1 MPVSRKYLLSV
12 VFVAISFLPAGI
24 NAKTL
29 DPKSGNIGGRIA
41 IAAVP
46 VDPQPANYAP
56 CEVHLVLTTYDKDE
70 LVYPC
75 STWFQPA
82 VGRYLFW
89 LEQGSFVSYQSV
101 IFYGGEPFHRTGMLL
116 SKPLFRAGTVRI
128 EDDPIPAGATLRVLS
143 LQTARTYR
151 PFDRVI
157 KRGGRTHS
165 FRIPAGRVIA
175 GIFDAAGNALSL
187 SKPHVVQQGRTERM
201 VPRRA
206 RTAATLLV
214 ILDRFVGHPP
224 FPRCASS
231 LTIGNRRQSRPIVNL
246 QAHDRVV
253 LVWYDLDAG
262 DARLDFRCKSDQT
275 FARTLRLTEGNVTT
289 VRTRLKT
296 TTPALRPASH

>member
-1 MPVSRKYLLSV
+1 MAVSRKYLLGV
-12 VFVAISFLPAGI
+12 LVAAISFLPVGV

-41 IAAVP
+41 IAALP
-46 VDPQPANYAP
+46 VDPQPANHAP
-56 CEVHLVLTTYDKDE
+56 CEVHLVLTTYDKDQ

-175 GIFDAAGNALSL
+175 GIFDPAGNALSL
-187 SKPHVVQQGRTERM
+187 SVPVLVERGRAER
-201 VPRRA
+201 VAFKHA
-206 RTAATLLV
+206 RKSATLLV

-224 FPRCASS
+224 LPRCTSS
-231 LTIGNRRQSRPIVNL
+231 LTIGNRRQPRPSVNL
-246 QAHDRVV
+246 QAHDRVFSSGTTWLQAMRGWIFTV
-253 LVWYDLDAG
+253 SQ
-262 DARLDFRCKSDQT
+262 FRCSQ
-275 FARTLRLTEGNVTT
+275 EGC
-289 VRTRLKT
+289 
-296 TTPALRPASH
+296 ASRKAT